1 MVPGMKRNV
10 VLGALLAAALAST
23 PRLAAQDPA
32 AEADKQYVNKRLEL
46 LEESIAAHQKSVQ
59 SLTDEVRKLKDEI
72 DRLRNKHEGA
82 ASQDSIKRLQEA
94 IVEVDKKRLADG
106 ERIARTFEDL
116 RRLILEKPAG
126 GGGIRPPAAGSD
138 SGTGHGGTRPPAG
151 GPTSPGGTGNTGN
164 KGYKYAIRSGDTLS
178 ALVTALRK
186 EGHKVTSKII
196 MDANPGVN
204 WNRLKVGQ
212 EIFIP
217 ETR

>member
-1 MVPGMKRNV
+1 MVRAMKRNV
-10 VLGALLAAALAST
+10 VLGALLALALAST
-23 PRLAAQDPA
+23 PRLDAQDPA
-32 AEADKQYVNKRLEL
+32 ADADKQYVNRKLEL
-46 LEESIAAHQKSVQ
+46 LEESIAAHQRSVQ

-72 DRLRNKHEGA
+72 DRLRNKHDSA

-106 ERIARTFEDL
+106 ERIAKEFENL
-116 RRLILEKPAG
+116 RKLVLDKPAG
-126 GGGIRPPAAGSD
+126 GGNGRPPPATTD
-138 SGTGHGGTRPPAG
+138 SGPSPGGTRPPAG
-151 GPTSPGGTGNTGN
+151 GPSSPGGTVN

-178 ALVTALRK
+178 GLVTALRK

-196 MDANPGVN
+196 MDANPAVN
-204 WNRLKVGQ
+204 WNRLRIGQ

>member
-1 MVPGMKRNV
+1 MVRGMQRNV
-10 VLGALLAAALAST
+10 VLGALLAAALAAT

-32 AEADKQYVNKRLEL
+32 TEADKQYVNKRLEL

-72 DRLRNKHEGA
+72 DRLRNKNEGS

-106 ERIARTFEDL
+106 ERIAKTFEDL
-116 RRLILEKPAG
+116 RKLILEKPTSARAP
-126 GGGIRPPAAGSD
+126 GIDTRTSPVD
-138 SGTGHGGTRPPAG
+138 TRPPAG
-151 GPTSPGGTGNTGN
+151 GPTPPPSN